1 MQYTC
6 ATCKAKANFIKMIA
20 ESWMKIAGKC
30 YCAACGLDKL
40 KETE

>member
-6 ATCKAKANFIKMIA
+6 ETCKAKANFIKLIV
-20 ESWMKIAGKC
+20 ESWMKINGKH

-40 KETE
+40 KEDE